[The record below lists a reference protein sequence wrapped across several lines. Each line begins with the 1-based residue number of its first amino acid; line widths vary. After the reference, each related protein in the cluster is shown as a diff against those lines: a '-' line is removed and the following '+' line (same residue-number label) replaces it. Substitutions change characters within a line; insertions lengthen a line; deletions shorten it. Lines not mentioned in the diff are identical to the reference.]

1 MQKKQKKSTRRSFIK
16 LEKSHL
22 AQKPQDKIFFE
33 KIWLYYYL
41 S

>member
-22 AQKPQDKIFFE
+22 AQKPQNKSSLKKYGFITT
-33 KIWLYYYL
+33 
-41 S
+41 